1 MIYHIP
7 QFIWQRGKTLSYG
20 LMVPGSKPGSV
31 TKYKKIKK
39 CRFLSLQKAANTT
52 MCSMWSINIVFGE
65 GLKVMQLGNCLRVVN
80 MP

>member
-7 QFIWQRGKTLSYG
+7 QFKWRRGKTLSYG
-20 LMVPGSKPGSV
+20 LMVPGSKPASV
-31 TKYKKIKK
+31 TKYKQIKK

-65 GLKVMQLGNCLRVVN
+65 GLKVIQLGNCSRVVN